1 MRTHYCADLNENN
14 IGEKVKLVGWVNSY
28 RDHGGVIFIDLRDKT
43 GIIQLVADPA
53 ESPSAHKIAD
63 MVRDEYVISIEGI
76 IRDSI
81 GKKAT
86 KALRRDGY
94 LIANIYGRGLENV
107 SCAFNRNDFIR
118 AMKKKE
124 NLAFDVKVGDKELK
138 VVVQEYQKDPITSQ
152 LIHVDMMVAQPGV
165 VTHFMV
171 PVEPVGEAIGLKNK
185 GLVNIAK
192 RRLRVKAKIED
203 LPKAIVIDVTEMD
216 LGDSKLIRDIEA
228 PAGVTFTDADRV
240 SVLSIIKAK

>member
-1 MRTHYCADLNENN
+1 ML
-14 IGEKVKLVGWVNSY
+14 
-28 RDHGGVIFIDLRDKT
+28 
-43 GIIQLVADPA
+43 
-53 ESPSAHKIAD
+53 
-63 MVRDEYVISIEGI
+63 EGI
-76 IRDSI
+76 VREST
-81 GKKAT
+81 GKQAT

-94 LIANIYGRGLENV
+94 LIANIYGKGLENINA
-107 SCAFNRNDFIR
+107 AF
-118 AMKKKE
+118 KE
-124 NLAFDVKVGDKELK
+124 NEYIRTVRNKDTLAFPVKVGDKEMQ
-138 VVVQEYQKDPITSQ
+138 VVVQSYESHPVTGK
-152 LIHVDMMVAQPGV
+152 LLHVDLMVAQPGV

-171 PVEPVGEAIGLKNK
+171 PVATVGEAIGLKNK

-192 RRLRVKAKIED
+192 KRLRVKAKIED